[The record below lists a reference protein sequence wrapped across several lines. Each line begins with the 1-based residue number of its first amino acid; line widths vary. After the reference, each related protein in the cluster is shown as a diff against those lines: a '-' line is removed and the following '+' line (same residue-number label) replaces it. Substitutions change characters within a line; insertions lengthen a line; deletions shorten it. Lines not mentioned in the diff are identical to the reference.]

1 LGDLTFDLLV
11 VRRLEQDEEADDELS
26 KDAWKDWKAEKQ
38 KKEKTNKDKGKE
50 REKNKA
56 KEKKAGIFTK
66 MRRVQLISGKI
77 ADKIEP
83 IRACVLSSFTS
94 AVSWP
99 CFKSLLIAC
108 GACQFV
114 GLEGPQEVQGG
125 HVHADLRHSPVPLR
139 LVLVVLPLRTP
150 QSRYATGTISSR
162 TELLSASLPLCVF
175 WY

>member
-11 VRRLEQDEEADDELS
+11 ICRLEQDEEADDELS

-94 AVSWP
+94 RVTSM
-99 CFKSLLIAC
+99 LIAC
-108 GACQFV
+108 G
-114 GLEGPQEVQGG
+114 
-125 HVHADLRHSPVPLR
+125 
-139 LVLVVLPLRTP
+139 VLLLSVCGTGRTP
-150 QSRYATGTISSR
+150 RSPRRSCT
-162 TELLSASLPLCVF
+162 C
-175 WY
+175 